1 MYDFS
6 VKANDFEIEFVCT
19 VSIIYEGKMLVMLN
33 VCKE

>member
-6 VKANDFEIEFVCT
+6 VKADDFEIEFVQEA
-19 VSIIYEGKMLVMLN
+19 YEGKMLVMLN